1 MNDRARETKQLCL
14 HMHEFVYA
22 FVSMNDSCV
31 LYTHESVCV
40 HLCVCELTGVS
51 VPLKRQR
58 HVDTLQEP
66 KGLEYS
72 PILGTIVHMA

>member
-1 MNDRARETKQLCL
+1 MNDRGARETKQLCL

-40 HLCVCELTGVS
+40 CELTGVS

-66 KGLEYS
+66 RGLEHS